1 MTLNM
6 ENDDVRE
13 YIAQITLAERYA
25 TQIEAIKRLTLTAQ
39 YDSDVRNA
47 VECILGI
54 KKGEQNEK
62 A

>member
-25 TQIEAIKRLTLTAQ
+25 AQIEAIRRVVLDEP
-39 YDSDVRNA
+39 YESNVRSDILM
-47 VECILGI
+47 ILGL
-54 KKGEQNEK
+54 KREVKND
-62 A
+62 

>member
-25 TQIEAIKRLTLTAQ
+25 TQIEAIRRVVLDEP
-39 YDSDVRNA
+39 YESNVRSDILM
-47 VECILGI
+47 ILGL
-54 KKGEQNEK
+54 KREVKND
-62 A
+62 